1 MNERLLRACRREA
14 VDRTPVWFMRQAGRS
29 QPEYR
34 ALRERYSL
42 LEICRQPELCAEVTW
57 RPVAELGVDAAII
70 FADITVPLLG
80 MGVQF
85 DLQDGGPKIHRP
97 LRTGSDLAAL
107 RPFEPEETVQGILE
121 AIRLVSRASAVPIVG
136 FAGAPFTLA
145 SYLIEGEGS
154 RDYAQTKTLMY
165 QHPSVWAEL
174 MDLLTQMT
182 IDYLRA
188 QVASGANVVQVFDS
202 WVGCLSPADY
212 ARYVAPSM
220 RRIFAALA
228 EGGVPAIHFG
238 TATAGLLEALAAA
251 GGEVI
256 GVDWRIRLDEAWRR
270 IGPQRGIQGNLDPAV
285 LLAPPEVI
293 EERAREVLRQAAGRP
308 GHIFNLGHGV
318 LPQTP
323 RHHLRRLVD
332 VVHAFQIE
340 EERIPR

>member
-1 MNERLLRACRREA
+1 MQDRFLRACRREA

-42 LEICRQPELCAEVTW
+42 LEICRQPELCAEVTL
-57 RPVAELGVDAAII
+57 RPVDELGVDAAIV

-80 MGVQF
+80 MGVQV

-97 LRTGSDLAAL
+97 VRTASDLAAL
-107 RPFEPEETVQGILE
+107 RPFEPEKTVQGVLD
-121 AIRLVSRASAVPIVG
+121 AIRLTSRATAVPVIG

-145 SYLIEGEGS
+145 SYLIEGGGS
-154 RDYAQTKTLMY
+154 REYAQTKTLMY
-165 QHPSVWAEL
+165 HHPSLWAGL

-188 QVASGANVVQVFDS
+188 QVASGAKVVQVFDS
-202 WVGCLSPADY
+202 WVGCLSPVDY
-212 ARYVAPSM
+212 ARYAAPSM

-238 TATAGLLEALAAA
+238 TATAGLLEAMATL
-251 GGEVI
+251 GGDVI
-256 GVDWRIRLDEAWRR
+256 GVDWRIRLDEAWKR
-270 IGPQRGIQGNLDPAV
+270 IGPQHGIQGNLDPAV

-293 EERAREVLRQAAGRP
+293 EERAGEVLRQAAGRR

-332 VVHAFQIE
+332 VVHAFQVE
-340 EERIPR
+340 DERILR